1 MTMPKDGGPAFPF
14 DLVDFQPTTGDQVM
28 REQFPGM
35 SLRQW
40 YMGKALESID
50 SVKVLLDA
58 EPENVPKVPFT
69 IATFARQIADAM
81 MMEACK

>member
-1 MTMPKDGGPAFPF
+1 MSTPNDGGPAFPVPVHTAT
-14 DLVDFQPTTGDQVM
+14 DGRTHDG
-28 REQFPGM
+28 GM

-58 EPENVPKVPFT
+58 EPENVPKVPLT

-81 MMEACK
+81 MMEASK